1 MRYRRIG
8 YRYTMLVTQPTGWG
22 GGTWQIRA
30 GDVVLTHPHW
40 HPDMDVYEGETALTI
55 LVEIAGVDEAELEV
69 LLFEDVL
76 VIEGRRSIPVTEE
89 GVYHAAGIRQG
100 PFRVEV
106 PLPTA
111 VDADGVEAK
120 YDRGLLQVRVPK
132 ADKGVPNG

>member
-1 MRYRRIG
+1 
-8 YRYTMLVTQPTGWG
+8 
-22 GGTWQIRA
+22 
-30 GDVVLTHPHW
+30 
-40 HPDMDVYEGETALTI
+40 MDVYEGETALSI